1 MISSI
6 GTFSGSISF
15 NRKRRWRL
23 AVIDVGVR
31 MESIKLQIAKQKF
44 RKTSR
49 PYQMKLFITTA
60 THP

>member
-23 AVIDVGVR
+23 AVIDVG
-31 MESIKLQIAKQKF
+31 AKEV
-44 RKTSR
+44 
-49 PYQMKLFITTA
+49 L
-60 THP
+60 